1 MSWLFSQ
8 ALVEASS
15 AATSL
20 DGEPSAPLSGSPT
33 QQAYL
38 PPDRTTA
45 FSRPSRSGMTFRPL
59 TDDLGA
65 AVLTWCLEAFRART
79 SALRGGVQEL
89 TDSAAACGGTW
100 RGSLA
105 RFDPATSS
113 WRTAQHSLLEDLGE
127 SSVIWPRSG
136 MTANGQCWELPML
149 GRRISGTG
157 SGLSVPTPT
166 VYDSTGKGTP
176 RKDSNLD
183 QGGRH
188 GVSLHHF
195 VAKWPTPTASQ
206 ARSEGMIMQLCAL
219 VDAGT
224 LTREEAETMAQGS
237 LTPPRMKPWPTPTVC
252 GNYNRKGASATS
264 GDGLATAVLKCA
276 TPTASPWRSGK
287 ASEETHARNSRPLSE
302 QIGGSLNP
310 TWVEALMGWPTGWTD
325 LHPLGTKDGK
335 TDCQESQQACKPG
348 LTD

>member
-15 AATSL
+15 VATSS
-20 DGEPSAPLSGSPT
+20 DGAPSAPLSGSPT

-38 PPDRTTA
+38 PPDRMTA
-45 FSRPSRSGMTFRPL
+45 FSRPSRSGMTFKPL
-59 TDDLGA
+59 TDDLGV
-65 AVLTWCLEAFRART
+65 AVLTWCLEASRART
-79 SALRGGVQEL
+79 SAWPAKAQEL
-89 TDSAAACGGTW
+89 TESAPACGDTW

-136 MTANGQCWELPML
+136 MTANGQCWELPTL
-149 GRRISGTG
+149 GRRTSGTG
-157 SGLSVPTPT
+157 SGLSVPTPCAT
-166 VYDSTGKGTP
+166 ETGEDPVKLMRRMEKYGRTGSEVHMKLGTWV
-176 RKDSNLD
+176 
-183 QGGRH
+183 Q
-188 GVSLHHF
+188 
-195 VAKWPTPTASQ
+195 
-206 ARSEGMIMQLCAL
+206 M
-219 VDAGT
+219 
-224 LTREEAETMAQGS
+224 
-237 LTPPRMKPWPTPTVC
+237 WPTPTVC

-276 TPTASPWRSGK
+276 TPTARDWRSGK

-310 TWVEALMGWPTGWTD
+310 TWVEWLMGWPLGWTD
-325 LHPLGTKDGK
+325 LKPSATAKCL
-335 TDCQESQQACKPG
+335 SVPQQHGSC
-348 LTD
+348 